1 MGNGHSA
8 SIGFCFPS
16 NEVEFACR
24 TYGMRALLST
34 TRCEWDTST
43 VVAEVTGAALSISP
57 LSAIGSAWRH
67 WAKSPILLPIPP
79 HLSFHGVV
87 KVCRG
92 GGTAAAVGAHTGRHG
107 QCWTESAAG
116 ALLTLIVPE
125 GGTGAS
131 CCLCWKTNGALFQN
145 FSCAANV
152 HCNCKRSQT
161 RGRCFRPRLRG
172 RGAAPMRRCGS
183 GRPSGCAL

>member
-92 GGTAAAVGAHTGRHG
+92 GDGSRCGCTHRTAQAVLDRIICGGTADPY
-107 QCWTESAAG
+107 S
-116 ALLTLIVPE
+116 P
-125 GGTGAS
+125 
-131 CCLCWKTNGALFQN
+131 
-145 FSCAANV
+145 
-152 HCNCKRSQT
+152 
-161 RGRCFRPRLRG
+161 G
-172 RGAAPMRRCGS
+172 RGNRRVLLSLLEDERSSLSKLQLCS
-183 GRPSGCAL
+183 KRALQL